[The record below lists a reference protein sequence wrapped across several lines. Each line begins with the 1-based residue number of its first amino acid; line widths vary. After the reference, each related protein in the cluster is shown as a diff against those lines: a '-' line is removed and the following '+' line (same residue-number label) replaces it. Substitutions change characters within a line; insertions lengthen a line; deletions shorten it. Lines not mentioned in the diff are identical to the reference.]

1 MSGPVT
7 TVVSAACVWLILG
20 MSSAGPVDRT
30 LRDLCQGSLGSPS
43 ALAGHVAVWPVSVLA
58 TMGMRSR
65 C

>member
-1 MSGPVT
+1 MKI
-7 TVVSAACVWLILG
+7 VSALCVWLILG

-30 LRDLCQGSLGSPS
+30 LRELCQGSLGTTS

-58 TMGMRSR
+58 TWGMRSR

>member
-1 MSGPVT
+1 MGVI
-7 TVVSAACVWLILG
+7 SALCVWLILG

-30 LRDLCQGSLGSPS
+30 LRDLCQGSLGDRA
-43 ALAGHVAVWPVSVLA
+43 ALIGHVAVWPVSVLA